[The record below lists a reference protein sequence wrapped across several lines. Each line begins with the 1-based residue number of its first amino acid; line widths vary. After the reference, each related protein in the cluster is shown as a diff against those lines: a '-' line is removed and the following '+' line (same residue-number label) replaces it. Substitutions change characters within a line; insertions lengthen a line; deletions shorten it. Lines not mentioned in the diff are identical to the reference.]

1 MKLTL
6 NVGVRTRVLRIR
18 SSQGWVEGGQGR
30 ATQTER
36 RVEAQPSL
44 TFESVCARGAA
55 TRNLLDQSCQGVREA
70 GIYQGCLYA
79 DTSGGIPWLIL
90 PYFPFSSFSEPVSI
104 PRKGEEKGDVD
115 PVCCRF
121 IEHPM
126 SLQGSSW
133 STLKQFL
140 TRCFAIFQPEKIK
153 KPRTVCS
160 DNWVSTLGRE
170 KMFIV
175 FFNG

>member
-6 NVGVRTRVLRIR
+6 NVGVRTGVLRIR

-36 RVEAQPSL
+36 RVEAQPRL

-70 GIYQGCLYA
+70 GIYQGCLSA

-90 PYFPFSSFSEPVSI
+90 PSFPFSSFSEPVSI
-104 PRKGEEKGDVD
+104 PRQRGKGRKKMTWTSVL
-115 PVCCRF
+115 PVYRT
-121 IEHPM
+121 PM

-133 STLKQFL
+133 STLKQF
-140 TRCFAIFQPEKIK
+140 
-153 KPRTVCS
+153 
-160 DNWVSTLGRE
+160 
-170 KMFIV
+170 
-175 FFNG
+175 